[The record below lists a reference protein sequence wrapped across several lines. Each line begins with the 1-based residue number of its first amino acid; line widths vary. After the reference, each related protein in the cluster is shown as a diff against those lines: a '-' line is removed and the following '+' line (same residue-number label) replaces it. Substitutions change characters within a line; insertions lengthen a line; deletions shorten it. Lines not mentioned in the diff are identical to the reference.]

1 MKHVRSTLRVVVAA
15 LFVVALAAC
24 GSPDAG
30 GNQGF
35 GKWTIEAET
44 DDFGDKVE
52 GGHTFLA
59 QAFTGEFSNTATVG
73 SDCSGMFGVV
83 WDRQTGQYTAQ
94 VMLFDYGDNPMTYTG
109 FDEMTLKTKCSDG
122 VVEEYALEGTAPDG
136 MLICS
141 NAGRLVFDLLD
152 EPESM
157 RCIVEVGSS
166 RYEFALSCAGFAEAF
181 AENRPDVLSMVDEDD
196 ASNPYPCG
204 SVQRAL
210 ELVMPGS
217 GWEIKRAVAAK
228 YLIAHAYDFERLSHD
243 ELESL
248 VHGTLGNMQLNDGT
262 DDYMSWSAMDIYD
275 VLICNYTPTS
285 WSCTRAIKQDEGRAT
300 TRLESV
306 SADGSIEIDGDAIV
320 QNGTY
325 VYEVRRISDGY
336 YLMRMTSR
344 SNQTNRSVD
353 LYVLMY
359 TCDSEGNPTGA

>member
-1 MKHVRSTLRVVVAA
+1 MKHVQSALSIVVAA
-15 LFVVALAAC
+15 MLAVALAAC
-24 GSPDAG
+24 GSLESG
-30 GNQGF
+30 GDQGF
-35 GKWTIEAET
+35 GKWTIETET
-44 DDFGDKVE
+44 DDFGDEVE
-52 GGHTFLA
+52 GGHSYLA

-83 WDRQTGQYTAQ
+83 WHRQLLQYTAQ
-94 VMLFDYGDNPMTYTG
+94 IMLFDYGNNPMTYTG
-109 FDEMTLKTKCSDG
+109 YEDMTLKTKGSDG
-122 VVEEYALEGTAPDG
+122 VVEEYKLEGTAPDG
-136 MLICS
+136 MLVCG

-181 AENRPDVLSMVDEDD
+181 AENRPDVLSMVEEDD
-196 ASNPYPCG
+196 ANNPYPCG

-217 GWEIKRAVAAK
+217 GWEIRRSVAAK

-248 VHGTLGNMQLNDGT
+248 VHGTYGNMQLNDGT
-262 DDYMSWSAMDIYD
+262 DDYMSWDALDLYD
-275 VLICNYTPTS
+275 VLICDYTPADWT
-285 WSCTRAIKQDEGRAT
+285 CTRAINQDEGRAT

-306 SADGSIEIDGDAIV
+306 SAGGSIAVDGDAIV
-320 QNGTY
+320 QNGTF

-336 YLMRMTSR
+336 YLMRMTSGPSQ
-344 SNQTNRSVD
+344 SNGSVD

-359 TCDSEGNPTGA
+359 ACDAEGNPTGA